1 MLSLCLHQEQPAA
14 KQPAAASVSPASENQ
29 EMKAAAPSKAEE
41 QEPEGIPVEELEA
54 KMLSVQK
61 ALERF
66 DAVKVW
72 PLSARYKLDL
82 PCFRSM

>member
-1 MLSLCLHQEQPAA
+1 M
-14 KQPAAASVSPASENQ
+14 SPGLDRRESTV
-29 EMKAAAPSKAEE
+29 AAPIKPDE

-54 KMLSVQK
+54 KMLSVRK

-72 PLSARYKLDL
+72 NKLDT
-82 PCFRSM
+82 R